1 MAPASFFSCV
11 SLVAFVLALAL
22 APPSPPLDRSLPV
35 SSTDSGFALFFPDV
49 FFPDVF
55 SCVSL
60 VAFVLALALAPPS
73 PPLDRSLPVS
83 STDSGF
89 ALFFPDVVDFLH

>member
-1 MAPASFFSCV
+1 MAFVLALAPAPPSPPCDRSLPVSSTDSDFALFLPDFFFPDVFPSV

-22 APPSPPLDRSLPV
+22 APPSPPLD
-35 SSTDSGFALFFPDV
+35 G
-49 FFPDVF
+49 
-55 SCVSL
+55 
-60 VAFVLALALAPPS
+60 
-73 PPLDRSLPVS
+73 SLPVS